1 MNRFEELLKEINDLY
16 QCKRNDYGSDD
27 GLGNFHEARKM
38 GLEPWKGCLVRMSD
52 KIARLYSFAKKG
64 HLENESFRDS
74 AIDLAVY
81 SLLLVI
87 LFEEEHIRVNS
98 GHSMGTHGK

>member
-1 MNRFEELLKEINDLY
+1 MTRFEELLKEIRDLHRR
-16 QCKRNDYGSDD
+16 KAEDYGNDN
-27 GLGNFHEARKM
+27 GLGNFMEARKM

-52 KIARLYSFAKKG
+52 KISRLYSFARKG
-64 HLENESFRDS
+64 TLENESFRDS

-87 LFEEEHIRVNS
+87 LWEEEN
-98 GHSMGTHGK
+98 KA